1 MRIAAAVIGFLT
13 IAAVSGCSASSDS
26 PEDKTDPSGR
36 VFIST
41 SVDGTQIPGGGPLTL
56 DFSQAGRVSAS
67 AGCNTANGS
76 VEFTDGTLT
85 TGTMASTM
93 MGCPPGIAESDS
105 WTTTLLTAAPAW
117 SLDGDTLVLTSK
129 DATVTLQDKKIVT
142 PDRPLQGTT
151 WTVTSLISPDAIST
165 SLALETSAPE
175 LTIAADGSVSGI
187 TFTPMATTRMA
198 CPEENMDI
206 ERQILAVLDG
216 EVSYTVDADT
226 LTLRKPDDTGLILTA
241 QQPAP
246 QFAGAGIDHRGPVQ
260 GRVVRVIADMFDES
274 AGSTRS
280 LCGECDG
287 KPLH

>member
-26 PEDKTDPSGR
+26 PKDKSDPSGR

-76 VEFTDGTLT
+76 VEFTDGKLT
-85 TGTMASTM
+85 IGTMASTM
-93 MGCPPGIAESDS
+93 MGCPPGVAESDA
-105 WTTTLLTAAPAW
+105 WTTTLLSSAPTW
-117 SLDGDTLVLTSK
+117 SVDGDTLTLTSD

-142 PDRPLQGTT
+142 PDRVLQGTT

-175 LTIAADGSVSGI
+175 LTIAADGSVSGTTGCNRMTGSAQVSDTTV

-226 LTLRKPDDTGLILTA
+226 LTLRKPDNTGLILTA
-241 QQPAP
+241 QA
-246 QFAGAGIDHRGPVQ
+246 
-260 GRVVRVIADMFDES
+260 
-274 AGSTRS
+274 
-280 LCGECDG
+280 
-287 KPLH
+287 